1 MSSIFSKISDL
12 VQGHVNQ
19 LLDEAID
26 MDSVPVVTQQIR
38 RFEDGISQMKN
49 ALAIAQGD
57 VVTKSRS
64 HDEIQ
69 HTIETLQHNIDLVLM
84 GNSADKKATAVAL
97 GQKLIPLQHRVE
109 SLTKEVSDAQERSKE
124 LDDSVKQLE
133 ARHEELMER
142 LTELKSKSEQARA
155 ENLVAKT
162 AQNVKKMTSGVEGS
176 SVDNLLQRA
185 QQNADTAHARLQQAM
200 GDLQEETSVD
210 KAVVNAQAEDYVTK
224 RLAELESKSKNK

>member
-26 MDSVPVVTQQIR
+26 MNSIPVVTQQIR

-57 VVTKSRS
+57 VVTKTRS

-84 GNSADKKATAVAL
+84 GSSADKKATAVAL
-97 GQKLIPLQHRVE
+97 GQKLIPLQHHVE
-109 SLTKEVSDAQERSKE
+109 TLSKEVSDAQERVKE

-133 ARHEELMER
+133 GRHEELMER

-210 KAVVNAQAEDYVTK
+210 KAVVNAQAEDYVAK
-224 RLAELESKSKNK
+224 RLAELESKRKSK